1 MACVEQQQSIVLV
14 VGDWQVNSLSTLSYT
29 RDQVE
34 KVITIPACPTEPIS
48 YLSSTLSPLPHD
60 GGEAQL
66 PTCISFLNQHAISRV
81 PALLQKEGDS
91 LVILN
96 DTLDYLHS
104 GDVPFDAA
112 SLLRTGLDNYEEMR
126 MTDALI
132 AFDQLLAREPN
143 HNEALFNAACIYH
156 YWSLPILAVPY
167 LERVLQANS
176 SDAVAHTLLWNLA
189 TSSDEPPPLSVII
202 ATYERLASR
211 GDAQATT
218 RLSVLT
224 GKGDGAVRTD
234 REYVRHVFDNM
245 ASVFEEKLTLHL
257 QYDAPWILEQQISNF
272 LASNQSPETA
282 ELLRRKGSWRIFDLG
297 CGSGLCAKVFRDY
310 FAPPSSPT
318 SDVHHSIA
326 SIGNS
331 VESAA
336 IGVDISPKMVD
347 ICHGLSLYSSL
358 SCADVYDALHEFL
371 SALSSVPETSREE
384 HRLDM
389 VIAADTFV
397 YVGALGRFFH
407 LTQEILKTGGLFAFS
422 TEDLDLSPMKVDN
435 ASSEPALNNEWEP
448 EGAVPGW
455 GAKLLKSARFGH
467 SNRYIDELA
476 GRYHFRVVAHTGKT
490 LRTEGTTPL
499 QGSMF
504 VLQKL

>member
-1 MACVEQQQSIVLV
+1 MACVDEQNIVLV
-14 VGDWQVNSLSTLSYT
+14 VGDWQVNSLSALSYP
-29 RDQVE
+29 RDQVG
-34 KVITIPACPTEPIS
+34 KVVTIPACPTEPIS
-48 YLSSTLSPLPHD
+48 YLSPTLAPLPHD
-60 GGEAQL
+60 GSEAQL
-66 PTCISFLNQHAISRV
+66 PSCISFLNQHAITKV
-81 PALLQKEGDS
+81 PALLRKEGDS
-91 LVILN
+91 FVLLA
-96 DTLDYLHS
+96 DSLEPLQSSDE
-104 GDVPFDAA
+104 PFDSA
-112 SLLRTGLDNYEEMR
+112 SLLRTGLNSYEEMR

-132 AFDQLLAREPN
+132 AFDQLLTREPN
-143 HNEALFNAACIYH
+143 HAEALFNAACIYH
-156 YWSLPILAVPY
+156 FWSLPILAVPY

-176 SDAVAHTLLWNLA
+176 TDAVAHTLLWNLA
-189 TSSDEPPPLSVII
+189 TSSDDPPPLSVII

-245 ASVFEEKLTLHL
+245 ASVFEEKLTQHL
-257 QYDAPWILEQQISNF
+257 QYDAPWILEQQIASF
-272 LASNQSPETA
+272 LTSDQSAETA
-282 ELLRRKGSWRIFDLG
+282 ELLKRKGNWRIFDLG

-310 FAPPSSPT
+310 FAPPSS
-318 SDVHHSIA
+318 DVSETHRSIA

-331 VESAA
+331 IESAA

-358 SCADVYDALHEFL
+358 SCADVYDALHEYL
-371 SALSSVPETSREE
+371 SALSSVPEASREL

-407 LTQEILKTGGLFAFS
+407 LTQDILKKGGLFAFS

-435 ASSEPALNNEWEP
+435 GSSEPALDNEWEP

-467 SNRYIDELA
+467 SNRYIEELA